1 MVSACAYSGGY
12 PTGYG
17 TYDLNTEGRPGP
29 LLDRLQATGFTHFQ
43 QSGTG
48 AIRKYY
54 NYARVVPMTEPLDA
68 LGTAWSLDDEEAS
81 PGRYA
86 ATLGAPDG
94 DGSAANIRA
103 QLTAGPKSVVHRYNF
118 PEHPDARVVLDLSA
132 GGIGTTHGQTV
143 PIRAVAELL
152 APGVARAKVF
162 VEGVPLYMHLRITPP
177 ASAAWRQSLWYDRRL
192 MGGGT
197 RLEFDSI
204 RATTLRP
211 FGFIFRGPIDQR
223 EAVEL
228 AIGFSLRSFDQA
240 RDNLDHDVPEGTGFA
255 ERRAATE
262 AAWQEHLDHTQVEG
276 GTPAQRTV
284 FATAA
289 YRAAIKPCF
298 AENESPFWPGD
309 GPFVFDICT
318 MWDIYKTQI
327 PLLAAFAPDRFVQ
340 LLNALTRIA
349 EEEGNFP
356 IGYRMARGADRFFR
370 QASALAHTAAADACG
385 LGVTGV
391 DWEWVLT
398 HLESDLRRTF
408 GEDYLA
414 KGVAHPLSH
423 TLDLAGGYQCAA
435 RVAEHVGDTD
445 LAEQLHARSGGWRNA
460 FDPATGLLG
469 ESTYYEGGKWN
480 YSFRLLHDM
489 KSRIELAGGD
499 QGFVGLLD
507 QFFGFPAPDGTPA
520 PTAPV
525 LTAPPI
531 NQEHHAAGYKLNRFQ
546 GLNNEPDMEAPWAYH
561 YAGRPDRTAEVVH
574 AALAHAFGTGRG
586 GLPGNDDSGGLSSW
600 VVWASLGLF
609 PVAGQ
614 NLFLLSPPS
623 FPVARLQMPRGE
635 LVVEARGLP
644 DAPLA
649 VDATPRFIRAA
660 SFDGRPLKNSW
671 LPGRAVHGGGT
682 AGDRAR
688 RTAPAQL
695 GHRPRR
701 PPPVGRV
708 AGPGLSSAARAA
720 SPTKPTSTV
729 ARRRTCRN
737 GLLCH
742 GRVRPC
748 GYSPTRPKLQNPR
761 PHAAM
766 PHGGLTSVP
775 FLFLLHPRRSPHSHI
790 RLFPT
795 AWRLQHLPCL
805 AVRLAPLHERP
816 ILIDFARTLSSTT
829 PQPPQHCLICAHHA
843 ARLRKSASLSSSG
856 PIPSSAAT
864 PAKPATWPKSPSAA
878 ATARSRSS
886 PGPSKP

>member
-1 MVSACAYSGGY
+1 MTLFSDVDPFIGTAATDLPAAPTNTAAGRLAAAWWSPKPQVGNTHPGACCPFGMVSTCAYSGGY

-29 LLDRLQATGFTHFQ
+29 LFDRLQATGFTHFQ

-54 NYARVVPMTEPLDA
+54 NYARVTPMTGPLDD
-68 LGTAWSLDDEEAS
+68 LGTAWSLDDEEAG

-86 ATLGAPDG
+86 ATLGAPDRG
-94 DGSAANIRA
+94 GPAAGIHA
-103 QLTAGPKSVVHRYNF
+103 QLTAGPKSVVHRYRF

-132 GGIGTTHGQTV
+132 GGIATAHGQTV

-152 APGVARAKVF
+152 APGVARAQVF
-162 VEGVPLYMHLRITPP
+162 VEGVPLYMHLRLTPP
-177 ASAAWRQSLWYDRRL
+177 GQKDREASWRQSLWYDRRL

-211 FGFIFRGPIDQR
+211 FGFVFRGPIDRR

-240 RDNLDHDVPEGTGFA
+240 RDNLDHDVPQGTGFA
-255 ERRAATE
+255 ERRQATE
-262 AAWQEHLDHTQVEG
+262 GQWKQHLDQTRVEG
-276 GTPAQRTV
+276 GSPAQRAV

-309 GPFVFDICT
+309 GPFVFDVCT

-327 PLLAAFAPDRFVQ
+327 PLIAAFAPGRFVQ

-385 LGVTGV
+385 LGVTGI

-414 KGVAHPLSH
+414 KGVVHPLSH
-423 TLDLAGGYQCAA
+423 TLDLAQGYHSAA
-435 RVAEHVGDTD
+435 QVAEHVGDTA
-445 LAEQLHARSGGWRNA
+445 LAQQLSALSHGWRNA
-460 FDPATGLLG
+460 FDPATGLLDD
-469 ESTYYEGGKWN
+469 STYYEGGKWN
-480 YSFRLLHDM
+480 YSFRLLPAM
-489 KSRIELAGGD
+489 RERIELAGGD
-499 QGFVGLLD
+499 DAFVALLD
-507 QFFGFPAPDGTPA
+507 RFFGFPDYNGAPDGTPA
-520 PTAPV
+520 PTAPT

-531 NQEHHAAGYKLNRFQ
+531 NQAHHAAGYALNRFQ

-561 YAGRPDRTAEVVH
+561 YAGRPDRTAQVVH
-574 AALAHAFGTGRG
+574 AALAHAFGPGRG

-614 NLFLLSPPS
+614 NLFLLTPPT
-623 FPVARLQMPRGE
+623 FPRSVLQMPHGP
-635 LVVEARGLP
+635 LTVEARGLP
-644 DAPLA
+644 DEPLA
-649 VDATPRFIRAA
+649 RDSTPRYIRAA
-660 SFDGRPLKNSW
+660 SFNGRPLARSW
-671 LPGRAVHGGGT
+671 LPGRTVHGGGALVVELDDQPGDWGT
-682 AGDRAR
+682 AAGDRP
-688 RTAPAQL
+688 PA
-695 GHRPRR
+695 
-701 PPPVGRV
+701 
-708 AGPGLSSAARAA
+708 AA
-720 SPTKPTSTV
+720 
-729 ARRRTCRN
+729 
-737 GLLCH
+737 L
-742 GRVRPC
+742 
-748 GYSPTRPKLQNPR
+748 
-761 PHAAM
+761 
-766 PHGGLTSVP
+766 
-775 FLFLLHPRRSPHSHI
+775 
-790 RLFPT
+790 
-795 AWRLQHLPCL
+795 
-805 AVRLAPLHERP
+805 
-816 ILIDFARTLSSTT
+816 
-829 PQPPQHCLICAHHA
+829 PQP
-843 ARLRKSASLSSSG
+843 
-856 PIPSSAAT
+856 
-864 PAKPATWPKSPSAA
+864 
-878 ATARSRSS
+878 
-886 PGPSKP
+886 

>member
-1 MVSACAYSGGY
+1 MTLLSDVDPFIGCAATDLPAPPSGNIAATWWSPKPQVGNTHPGACHPFGMVSACAYSGGY
-12 PTGYG
+12 PSGYG
-17 TYDLNTEGRPGP
+17 SYDLNTEGRPGV
-29 LLDRLQATGFTHFQ
+29 LFDRLQATGFTHFQ

-54 NYARVVPMTEPLDA
+54 NYARVTPMTGPLDA
-68 LGTAWSLDDEEAS
+68 LGTAWSLNDEEAS

-86 ATLGAPDG
+86 VTLGAPDG
-94 DGSAANIRA
+94 GGPPVNIHA
-103 QLTAGPKSVVHRYNF
+103 QLTTGPKSVVHRYHF

-132 GGIGTTHGQTV
+132 GGIAIAHGQTV

-152 APGVARAKVF
+152 SPGVARAKVF

-177 ASAAWRQSLWYDRRL
+177 GTAAWRQSLWYDRRL

-211 FGFIFRGPIDQR
+211 FGFIFRGPIDHR
-223 EAVEL
+223 ESVEL

-240 RDNLDHDVPEGTGFA
+240 RDNLEQDVPTGTGFA
-255 ERRAATE
+255 ERRQATE
-262 AAWQEHLDHTQVEG
+262 DAWSTHLNHTQVQG
-276 GTPAQRTV
+276 GSPAQRTV

-327 PLLAAFAPDRFVQ
+327 PLLAAFAPQHFVQ
-340 LLNALTRIA
+340 LINALTRIA

-414 KGVAHPLSH
+414 KGVVHPLSH
-423 TLDLAGGYQCAA
+423 TLDLAAGYHCAA

-445 LAEQLHARSGGWRNA
+445 LAAQLSALSHGWRNA
-460 FDPATGLLG
+460 FDPATGLLA
-469 ESTYYEGGKWN
+469 ESTYYEGGLWN
-480 YSFRLLHDM
+480 YSFRLLPAM
-489 KSRIELAGGD
+489 RERIALCDPQGDPHTGGD
-499 QGFVGLLD
+499 DAFVTLLD
-507 QFFGFPAPDGTPA
+507 TFFGFPAPDGTPA

-531 NQEHHAAGYKLNRFQ
+531 NDDHHTAGYALNRFQ

-561 YAGRPDRTAEVVH
+561 YAGRPDRTAQVVH
-574 AALAHAFGTGRG
+574 AALAHAFGPGRG

-614 NLFLLSPPS
+614 NVFLLSTPS
-623 FPVARLQMPRGE
+623 FPTARLAMPHGT
-635 LVVEARGLP
+635 LVIETRGLP
-644 DAPLA
+644 DEPLA
-649 VDATPRFIRAA
+649 HDSRPHYIRSATFN
-660 SFDGRPLKNSW
+660 GRPLSHNW
-671 LPGRAVHGGGT
+671 LPGRTVHGGGT
-682 AGDRAR
+682 LVIEVDTQPSDWG
-688 RTAPAQL
+688 TAQAD
-695 GHRPRR
+695 R
-701 PPPVGRV
+701 PP
-708 AGPGLSSAARAA
+708 
-720 SPTKPTSTV
+720 STD
-729 ARRRTCRN
+729 T
-737 GLLCH
+737 
-742 GRVRPC
+742 
-748 GYSPTRPKLQNPR
+748 PR
-761 PHAAM
+761 
-766 PHGGLTSVP
+766 
-775 FLFLLHPRRSPHSHI
+775 
-790 RLFPT
+790 
-795 AWRLQHLPCL
+795 
-805 AVRLAPLHERP
+805 
-816 ILIDFARTLSSTT
+816 
-829 PQPPQHCLICAHHA
+829 
-843 ARLRKSASLSSSG
+843 
-856 PIPSSAAT
+856 
-864 PAKPATWPKSPSAA
+864 
-878 ATARSRSS
+878 
-886 PGPSKP
+886 

>member
-1 MVSACAYSGGY
+1 MTLFDHVDPFIGTAATDLPAPPPDSIAASWWSPKPQVGNTHPGACHPFGMVSACAYSGGY
-12 PTGYG
+12 PSGYG
-17 TYDLNTEGRPGP
+17 AYDLNTEGRPGT
-29 LLDRLQATGFTHFQ
+29 LFDRLQATGFTHFQ

-54 NYARVVPMTEPLDA
+54 NYARVTPMTGPLDD

-86 ATLGAPDG
+86 ATLGTPDRAG
-94 DGSAANIRA
+94 ADGGASTPANIRA
-103 QLTAGPKSVVHRYNF
+103 QLTAGPKSVVHRYRF

-132 GGIGTTHGQTV
+132 GGIAIAHGQTV

-152 APGVARAKVF
+152 APGVARAQVF

-177 ASAAWRQSLWYDRRL
+177 RGDEQAAVWRQSLWYDRRV

-211 FGFIFRGPIDQR
+211 FGFIFRGPVDHR
-223 EAVEL
+223 ETVEL
-228 AIGFSLRSFDQA
+228 AVGFSLRSFDQA
-240 RDNLDHDVPEGTGFA
+240 RHNLDRDVPVGTGFA
-255 ERRAATE
+255 ERRRASE
-262 AAWQEHLDHTQVEG
+262 DAWREHLDQTQVEG

-309 GPFVFDICT
+309 GPFVFDVCT

-340 LLNALTRIA
+340 LINALTRIA

-414 KGVAHPLSH
+414 KGVVHPLSH
-423 TLDLAGGYQCAA
+423 TLDLATGYHCAA

-445 LAEQLHARSGGWRNA
+445 LAEQLNALSHGWRNA

-469 ESTYYEGGKWN
+469 KSTYYEGGNWN

-489 KSRIELAGGD
+489 RSRIALAGGD
-499 QGFVGLLD
+499 PRFVGLLD
-507 QFFGFPAPDGTPA
+507 AFFGFPAADGTPA
-520 PTAPV
+520 PTASA

-531 NQEHHAAGYKLNRFQ
+531 DAGHHAAGYALNRFQ

-614 NLFLLSPPS
+614 NLFLLSPPA
-623 FPVARLQMPRGE
+623 FPAARLRLPRGE
-635 LVVEARGLP
+635 LIVEAHGLP

-649 VDATPRFIRAA
+649 ADAAPRYVK
-660 SFDGRPLKNSW
+660 SVTLDGRPLKSSW
-671 LPGRAVHGGGT
+671 LRGRTVHGGGT
-682 AGDRAR
+682 LAFTLTDTPSEWGRK
-688 RTAPAQL
+688 PAD
-695 GHRPRR
+695 R
-701 PPPVGRV
+701 PP
-708 AGPGLSSAARAA
+708 SA
-720 SPTKPTSTV
+720 P
-729 ARRRTCRN
+729 
-737 GLLCH
+737 
-742 GRVRPC
+742 
-748 GYSPTRPKLQNPR
+748 
-761 PHAAM
+761 
-766 PHGGLTSVP
+766 
-775 FLFLLHPRRSPHSHI
+775 
-790 RLFPT
+790 
-795 AWRLQHLPCL
+795 
-805 AVRLAPLHERP
+805 
-816 ILIDFARTLSSTT
+816 
-829 PQPPQHCLICAHHA
+829 
-843 ARLRKSASLSSSG
+843 
-856 PIPSSAAT
+856 
-864 PAKPATWPKSPSAA
+864 
-878 ATARSRSS
+878 
-886 PGPSKP
+886 